1 MGTEVTSPPPQRR
14 RRARTRGSSP
24 VLGAA
29 VYGLAMLALR
39 IALGVG
45 ALALAYLLFGLFSP
59 QSAGFGALPHSDK
72 VRILGNVA
80 TAGNVLALSCL
91 AAALIGAVVFFGEEI
106 TGYAIALGGA
116 ALYVG
121 LPFCV
126 TFFGD
131 TLNFGG
137 NAARGRALAAI
148 ASAGFLLLLVGGALV
163 AFDVIRRLIDLIRN
177 RPLGRDNLR
186 YGGEANAEV
195 GARPLRL
202 ALLGKCWEGRFC
214 RDFVRVHCPIF
225 QKRKAC
231 WRVKYGCY
239 CEDEIVSTAAARMAG
254 IALPMAPDGRYNFA
268 NAPSPGR
275 KKTELTPFQKRER
288 CRHCVIYLDHQ
299 RQKYSLLMPFVI
311 GGVGVAALVFSP
323 LIRDLLRHGLTGVE
337 TLMAHFSWGDS
348 GEGVSFRF
356 GRPSPTVEWFLVG
369 AFAVMVLSKALEAV
383 EWAIF
388 KAKI

>member
-1 MGTEVTSPPPQRR
+1 
-14 RRARTRGSSP
+14 
-24 VLGAA
+24 
-29 VYGLAMLALR
+29 MLLLR
-39 IALGVG
+39 VSLGVG

-59 QSAGFGALPHSDK
+59 QSAGFGALNPADK
-72 VRILGNVA
+72 ARILSNVA
-80 TAGNVLALSCL
+80 TAGNLLTFSCL
-91 AAALIGAVVFFGEEI
+91 VATLVGAIVYFGEEI
-106 TGYAIALGGA
+106 SGYAIALGGA

-121 LPFCV
+121 VPFCL

-137 NAARGRALAAI
+137 NTARAQILAAV
-148 ASAGFLLLLVGGALV
+148 ASAGFLPLLIGGALV
-163 AFDVIRRLIDLIRN
+163 AFDVITRLMDLVRS

-186 YGGEANAEV
+186 YGGEANPEL

-254 IALPMAPDGRYNFA
+254 IPLPMAPDGRYNFA
-268 NAPSPGR
+268 NVPSPGR

-311 GGVGVAALVFSP
+311 GGVGVAALMFSP
-323 LIRDLLRHGLTGVE
+323 LIRDLLRHGLAGVE
-337 TLMAHFSWGDS
+337 TIMAHFSWGDDDA
-348 GEGVSFRF
+348 GMSFRF
-356 GRPSPTVEWFLVG
+356 GRPSPTVEWVLVG
-369 AFAVMVLSKALEAV
+369 GLAIMALSKALEAL

>member
-1 MGTEVTSPPPQRR
+1 MGTEVTSPPQR
-14 RRARTRGSSP
+14 RRARARGSLP
-24 VLGAA
+24 VLGPA
-29 VYGLAMLALR
+29 VYGLAVLALR

-45 ALALAYLLFGLFSP
+45 ALTLAYLLFGLFSP
-59 QSAGFGALPHSDK
+59 QSAGFVALKHADK

-80 TAGNVLALSCL
+80 AAGNLLALSCL
-91 AAALIGAVVFFGEEI
+91 AAALIGAVVYFGEEI
-106 TGYAIALGGA
+106 TGYVLALVGA

-121 LPFCV
+121 VPFCL

-137 NAARGRALAAI
+137 NAARARALAAV
-148 ASAGFLLLLVGGALV
+148 ASAGFLPLLIGGALV
-163 AFDVIRRLIDLIRN
+163 TFDVLKRLIALLRN
-177 RPLGRDNLR
+177 RPLTRDNLR

-254 IALPMAPDGRYNFA
+254 ISLPMAPDGRYNFA
-268 NAPSPGR
+268 NESAPGR
-275 KKTELTPFQKRER
+275 KKVELTPFQKRER

-299 RQKYSLLMPFVI
+299 RQKYTLLMPIVI

-323 LIRDLLRHGLTGVE
+323 LIRDLLRHGLAGVE
-337 TLMAHFSWGDS
+337 MVMAHFSWGDQ
-348 GEGVSFRF
+348 GEGISFRF
-356 GRPSPTVEWFLVG
+356 GRPSPTVEWVLVG
-369 AFAVMVLSKALEAV
+369 GFAIMALSKALEAV